1 MDSHD
6 RAVPD
11 RPERIPMLRRRLR
24 LLACTTALL
33 LVAAAFAQQP
43 VQSPNYL
50 LSSAPSLELGVPV
63 GGALTPASGRNF
75 KDGSYLD
82 VLILRAKAGEGVEV
96 LVESDAFDTYLSV
109 FDPVGSLIASN
120 DDVWEVS
127 SAPYASQVAFE
138 AALTGAYVVVVS
150 GFSPTDL
157 GAYTVTRVAWEA
169 PEPVLVDVAGPGI
182 FRGTVEPGMVV
193 GYRFA
198 LDAPATLT
206 ATARSLEFDT
216 VLRLVVDGVVVAEN
230 DDFDGTD
237 SQIVVD
243 LEAGD
248 YVVEVAGYWEGAFGA
263 FGLDLDW

>member
-1 MDSHD
+1 
-6 RAVPD
+6 
-11 RPERIPMLRRRLR
+11 MLRRRLR
-24 LLACTTALL
+24 PLACSTALL
-33 LVAAAFAQQP
+33 LAATALAQQP
-43 VQSPNYL
+43 VQSPYYL

-82 VLILRAKAGEGVEV
+82 VLVLRAEAGESVAV

-109 FDPVGSLIASN
+109 FDPVGTLVASN
-120 DDVWEVS
+120 DDAWDVS
-127 SAPYASQVAFE
+127 DAWAASQVTFV

-150 GFSPTDL
+150 GYSPTDL
-157 GAYTVTRVAWEA
+157 GAYTATRVAWEA

-182 FRGTVEPGMVV
+182 FRGTVDAGAVV
-193 GYRFA
+193 GYRFTV
-198 LDAPATLT
+198 DAPATLT

-216 VLRLVVDGVVVAEN
+216 VLRVVVDGVVVAEN

-237 SQIVVD
+237 SQVVVD
-243 LEAGD
+243 LEPGV